1 MPPSPCT
8 VCSARSRL
16 SSRRVVSSV
25 LVAASVWGACAA
37 EPSARPDIV
46 ITDFE
51 RADYGEW
58 ATAGE
63 AFGPGPARGTLPN
76 QMAVEG
82 YLGERLV
89 NSYFNGDG
97 TTGTLTSP
105 PFRLDRRYLQFLI
118 GGGMHPG
125 QACMNLVLDGQ
136 VVRTAT
142 GPNDRPGGSERL
154 GWQQWDVGEFGG
166 RQAALQIVDSATGG
180 WGHINVDQIR
190 LSDRALPG
198 LLTNVARAF
207 AVERR
212 YLNLPVKQRAPK
224 RRVRLEVGSR
234 VVREFEIELA
244 DAAPDFWVFLDMTPF
259 DGRRAALVVDRLPE
273 DSQALELV
281 DQTDAFRGADGLY
294 REPLRPQFHFS
305 SRRGWNN
312 DPNGLVYSRG
322 EYHLF
327 YQHNPYGWD
336 WGNMHWGHAVS
347 TDLVHWRELPI
358 ALYPV
363 AYGDWAFSGS
373 AVVDAR
379 NTGGFKTGGEEVL
392 VAAYT
397 STGRGECIVY
407 SNDRGRSWTE
417 YAGNPVVKHEGR
429 DPRLFWHAPTG
440 RWCMAVYDEFQGG
453 RWIAFYSS
461 PDLKSWTFHS
471 RIEGFFECPDIF
483 ELPVDAQPGQGTDA
497 GGAATKWV
505 LTAANSGYRLGQFDG
520 RVFTAET
527 PMLPGHRGESF
538 YAAQTYSDMP
548 DGRRVQIGW
557 GQMATPGMPFNQM
570 MTFPCELSLRT
581 TGDGLRLC
589 WQPVRELERLRA
601 RKHTFDPQ
609 ALEPGVNPLADLS
622 VDLHEMGIDV
632 NPGSASTLRL
642 SVGGVDVI
650 YAVAAQELI
659 CKKHRAPLRPR
670 DGRVSLRVL
679 VDRTSVE
686 IFGNEG
692 EVYMPIFRP
701 PELSGTR
708 SVGLLSE
715 GGVARVRS
723 LEVNELES
731 IWLQAQEGTAGSA
744 PAASSPAIR

>member
-1 MPPSPCT
+1 MTPSPCAPR
-8 VCSARSRL
+8 SARSRL
-16 SSRRVVSSV
+16 LSRQVV
-25 LVAASVWGACAA
+25 LAALLAASVWGASAA
-37 EPSARPDIV
+37 EPSARPDIL
-46 ITDFE
+46 IADFE
-51 RADYGEW
+51 RADYGDW
-58 ATAGE
+58 TATGQ
-63 AFGPGPARGTLPN
+63 AFGPGPARGTLSN

-89 NSYFNGDG
+89 NSFFNGDG

-105 PFRLDRRYLQFLI
+105 LFRIERRYLQFLI

-125 QACMNLVLDGQ
+125 QACMNLLLDGQ

-154 GWQQWDVGEFGG
+154 DWQQWDVGEFGG

-180 WGHINVDQIR
+180 WGHINVDHIR

-198 LLTNVARAF
+198 LLTNVVREF

-244 DAAPDFWVFLDMTPF
+244 DAAPDFWVFLDLTPF
-259 DGRRAALVVDRLPE
+259 AGRRAALGVDRLPE
-273 DSQALELV
+273 DSKALDLV

-312 DPNGLVYSRG
+312 DPNGLVYYRG

-347 TDLVHWRELPI
+347 TDLVHWCELPI

-363 AYGDWAFSGS
+363 AHGDWVFSGS

-379 NTGGFKTGGEEVL
+379 NTGGFKTGSEEVL

-440 RWCMAVYDEFQGG
+440 RWCMAVYDEFEGG

-461 PDLKSWTFHS
+461 PDLKAWTFHS

-483 ELPVDAQPGQGTDA
+483 ELPVDAQPGEGTDG
-497 GGAATKWV
+497 GGAASKWV
-505 LTAANSGYRLGQFDG
+505 LTAANSAYQLGRFDG

-581 TGDGLRLC
+581 TGDGVRLC
-589 WQPVRELERLRA
+589 WQPVRELDRLRA

-609 ALEPGVNPLADLS
+609 ALEPGVNPLANLS
-622 VDLHEMGIDV
+622 VDLHETRIDV
-632 NPGSASTLRL
+632 NPGSASALRL

-650 YAVAAQELI
+650 YAAAARELI

-679 VDRTSVE
+679 VDRTSIE

-692 EVYMPIFRP
+692 EVYMPVYRP

-708 SVGLLSE
+708 SVGLLAE
-715 GGVARVRS
+715 GGAARVRS

-731 IWLQAQEGTAGSA
+731 IWFQAQEGTAGSA
-744 PAASSPAIR
+744 AAASGPTIR

>member
-58 ATAGE
+58 TTAGE

-97 TTGTLTSP
+97 STGTLTSP

-166 RQAALQIVDSATGG
+166 RQAGLQIVDSATGG

-731 IWLQAQEGTAGSA
+731 IWLHAQEGTAGSA
-744 PAASSPAIR
+744 PAGSSPAIR